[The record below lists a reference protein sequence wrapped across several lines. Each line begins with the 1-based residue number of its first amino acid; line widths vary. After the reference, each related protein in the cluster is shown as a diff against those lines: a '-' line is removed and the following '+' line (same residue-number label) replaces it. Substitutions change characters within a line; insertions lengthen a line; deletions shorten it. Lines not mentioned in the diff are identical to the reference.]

1 MKIMTLCSQ
10 ILPTLSYC
18 LLRNKICHENTLS
31 DDFRFFLK
39 KMYMGVLLVRLHTL
53 KPPHISVESIISHFT
68 AKAWQKQRPTSASHQ
83 ETCKLSLG
91 SSARPFFLVKGC
103 TQTQSRLGS
112 IPGPRWLLSFILD
125 IGGD

>member
-1 MKIMTLCSQ
+1 
-10 ILPTLSYC
+10 
-18 LLRNKICHENTLS
+18 
-31 DDFRFFLK
+31 
-39 KMYMGVLLVRLHTL
+39 MGILLVRLHTL

-68 AKAWQKQRPTSASHQ
+68 AKAWQKQRPSSASHK

-103 TQTQSRLGS
+103 TQIQSRLGS

-125 IGGD
+125 IGGDRVSSHWWKGNLIPLVGGKSHSDMTG